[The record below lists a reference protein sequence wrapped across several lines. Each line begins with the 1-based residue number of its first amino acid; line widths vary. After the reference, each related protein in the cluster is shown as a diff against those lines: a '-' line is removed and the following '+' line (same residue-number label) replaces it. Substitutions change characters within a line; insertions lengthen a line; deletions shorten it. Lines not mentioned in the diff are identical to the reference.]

1 MPPLGSLKMQV
12 ASRYMQGT
20 TNSNAKKVESVNLEH
35 SSPIKRASIK
45 EITPLRKYSKPASA
59 NKTD

>member
-1 MPPLGSLKMQV
+1 
-12 ASRYMQGT
+12 MQGT

-59 NKTD
+59 NKTE